1 MSSASHTP
9 ARPRPVERFA
19 PTSGL
24 FLGWFGIAACAVAIV
39 WVALTAHTTTGLQV
53 GLGAVVFGLVVWTT
67 QLRPR
72 ALAYDDHLL
81 LRNAVRDVRV
91 PMTAID
97 DVRVTQSLQ
106 VWTGERRH
114 VCIGIGH
121 SVRQQLKVRRNR
133 RQQLLSPSRWQAF
146 SEAADRAAP
155 DQTAMSYATFVET
168 RITELVEAARK
179 ETRSEN
185 ATAADVR
192 RSWAW
197 PELTALAVAAVAL
210 LVSVIAR

>member
-1 MSSASHTP
+1 MSPASHTS

-24 FLGWFGIAACAVAIV
+24 FLGWFGVAACTVALV
-39 WVALTAHTTTGLQV
+39 WVALTAHTTTGLRV
-53 GLGAVVFGLVVWTT
+53 GLGAVLFALVVWVT

-72 ALAYDDHLL
+72 ALAYGDHLL
-81 LRNAVRDVRV
+81 LRNAIRDTRV
-91 PMTAID
+91 PLTAID

-114 VCIGIGH
+114 LCIGIGH
-121 SVRQQLKVRRNR
+121 SVRQQLKVKKRRR
-133 RQQLLSPSRWQAF
+133 AQLLSPSRWQAF
-146 SEAADRAAP
+146 SEAAEMAAP

-179 ETRSEN
+179 EN
-185 ATAADVR
+185 HGPDATAADVR

-197 PELTALAVAAVAL
+197 PELAALAVAGAAL
-210 LVSVIAR
+210 LVTFVAR